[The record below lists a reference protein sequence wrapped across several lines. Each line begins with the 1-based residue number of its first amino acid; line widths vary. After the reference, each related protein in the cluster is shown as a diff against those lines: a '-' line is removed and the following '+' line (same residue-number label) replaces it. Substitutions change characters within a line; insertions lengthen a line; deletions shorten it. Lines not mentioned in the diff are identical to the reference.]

1 MRKTLFICSFKKN
14 LKKNLIRIGAVIA
27 VLVTFYFLSTIL
39 KFKSAHG
46 IDQLEGIYWQPEQTI
61 EVAVLGTS
69 HVHCGVNT
77 GLLWD
82 KYGIAAYDYSGAEQP
97 LWMTYF
103 YLKELYKYQTPEVVV
118 LDLYAP
124 ARFKEDYQYDW
135 IGENIYG
142 MKFSLNKLEMLWV
155 SVEPGKMGQYFP
167 SFRVYHSRY
176 GDLEE
181 EDFNS
186 FFWNE
191 QEQEA
196 FKGYTP
202 YWKIRPQTQPQL
214 EELDETEA
222 DGLTMKSE
230 KYLRKIIDYTKE
242 KGSKLMLV
250 VIPYA
255 ETEGD
260 RQTYREIDKIAEE
273 KGITFIDYNDYYD
286 EIGLDFHKDF
296 NDESHLNYWGS
307 CKFSD
312 YLGSI
317 VAEYE
322 GVADLRGKEEYT
334 SWDDNAEL
342 ILRELKSY
350 EEGTLEKLEE

>member
-14 LKKNLIRIGAVIA
+14 FKKNMIRLGAVTA
-27 VLVTFYFLSTIL
+27 VLVTLYFLSTIL
-39 KFKSAHG
+39 SFKSAHG
-46 IDQLEGIYWQPEQTI
+46 IDQLEGIYWQPEQTVD
-61 EVAVLGTS
+61 VAVMGTS

-77 GLLWD
+77 GLLWE

-103 YLKELYKYQTPEVVV
+103 YLKELYKYQRPKVIV

-135 IGENIYG
+135 MGENIYG
-142 MKFSLNKLEMLWV
+142 MKFSLNKLEMLFV
-155 SVEPGKMGQYFP
+155 SAEPDKIGQYFP

-186 FFWNE
+186 FFWNG

-202 YWKIRPQTQPQL
+202 YWKIRPQTRPEL
-214 EELDETEA
+214 KEEDETKA
-222 DGLTMKSE
+222 GGLTIKSE

-242 KGSKLMLV
+242 KGSELFLV

-255 ETEGD
+255 ETKED
-260 RQTYREIDKIAEE
+260 RQTYREIEEIAEE
-273 KGITFIDYNDYYD
+273 KGIFFADYNEYYD
-286 EIGLDFHKDF
+286 EMGINFQEDF

-312 YLGSI
+312 YLGS
-317 VAEYE
+317 VLAEQKK
-322 GVADLRGKEEYT
+322 VPDRRGEEAYD
-334 SWDDNAEL
+334 SWDDNARL
-342 ILRELKSY
+342 ILQEQKSY
-350 EEGTLEKLEE
+350 EEGTLEK